1 MTAEEIMYEK
11 AKYLVSGDSAVNIEF
26 GNSISEEINK
36 KIRAMASAIEIN
48 EVHGIM
54 ELVPTY
60 RSLMIHYD
68 PLSVDFYEL
77 VNTLK
82 KIEENLVNIHLPAP
96 DVIEIP
102 TLYGG
107 DWGQDIENVARH
119 NNITVEEVVEIHTS
133 KEYLIFML
141 GFTPGFPYLGGMD
154 TRIAAPR
161 LQTPRTRI
169 PGGSAGIAGE
179 QTGIYPVSSP
189 GGWQLIG
196 RTPIKLFDPHR
207 ENPILL
213 KSGNYIKFKSIS
225 EEEYEK
231 IQEEL
236 DNGTYEYVTY
246 PKEDG
251 GHGHGTI

>member
-1 MTAEEIMYEK
+1 MYEK
-11 AKYLVSGDSAVNIEF
+11 AKYLVSGDSAVNMEF
-26 GNSISEEINK
+26 GNSISEDINK
-36 KIRAMASAIEIN
+36 KIRAMTSAVEVN
-48 EVHGIM
+48 EVYGIK

-68 PLSVDFYEL
+68 PLKVDFYEL
-77 VNTLK
+77 VNTLEN
-82 KIEENLVNIHLPAP
+82 IEENIDNIELSAP

-107 DWGQDIENVARH
+107 DCGPDIENVARH

-133 KEYLIFML
+133 REYLLYML

-161 LQTPRTRI
+161 LQTPRTKI
-169 PGGSAGIAGE
+169 PGGSVGIAGE

-196 RTPIKLFDPHR
+196 RTPIKLFDYHR

-213 KSGNYIKFKSIS
+213 KSGNYIKFKSIN
-225 EEEYEK
+225 EEEYERIK
-231 IQEEL
+231 QQL

-246 PKEDG
+246 PKKDG
-251 GHGHGTI
+251 GNGRGTI